1 MASLRVQHGF
11 TVTELLLVLGVGTLI
26 FAAAFAGYGV
36 VSDSNTDRANALATT
51 NLLVSIKNKWWGVGS
66 YDGVTA
72 ANVHA
77 AGLVV
82 KPYSFT
88 PPSTLLN
95 GYGLWTNVSGSGGAF
110 SLMLNV
116 PINKCVDMVA
126 ALDRVAYLISVDGT
140 EIKNPSTPLA
150 DWNGHCGSSAEV
162 MLIAWV
168 K

>member
-1 MASLRVQHGF
+1 MASLHSQRGF

-26 FAAAFAGYGV
+26 IAAAFAGYGV

-51 NLLVSIKNKWWGVGS
+51 NLLVSVKNKWWGVGS

-72 ANVHA
+72 ASVYA

-88 PPSTLLN
+88 PPNTLLN
-95 GYGLWTNVSGSGGAF
+95 GYGLWANVSGSGGAF

-116 PINKCVDMVA
+116 PINKCIDMVA
-126 ALDRVAYLISVDGT
+126 ALDRVAYSISVDGA
-140 EIKNPSTPLA
+140 EIKNATTPLA
-150 DWNGHCGSSAEV
+150 DWNGSCGPGTEV